1 MYYMMKGL
9 ASRTSTLKEILE
21 VEAEIKQ
28 IRRNPTYMKIV
39 QNLKRLNSMGFGNPV
54 MMIPSPD
61 DFNRN
66 LEVRRH
72 SKEMNEIMYRY
83 EERQLE
89 YDEKMK
95 GLRKRREDLEKQLF
109 GQHTIL

>member
-1 MYYMMKGL
+1 MLM
-9 ASRTSTLKEILE
+9 EILE

-28 IRRNPTYMKIV
+28 IRGNPTYMKIV
-39 QNLKRLNSMGFGNPV
+39 RNLKLLKGMGFGNPV
-54 MMIPSPD
+54 MMISSPD
-61 DFNRN
+61 DLNKN

-83 EERQLE
+83 EERLLE
-89 YDEKMK
+89 YEKK
-95 GLRKRREDLEKQLF
+95 IKDLRKRRENLEKQLF

>member
-1 MYYMMKGL
+1 M
-9 ASRTSTLKEILE
+9 LKEILD

-28 IRRNPTYMKIV
+28 IRGNPTYMKIV
-39 QNLKRLNSMGFGNPV
+39 QNLKRLNRMGFGNPV
-54 MMIPSPD
+54 MTISSPD
-61 DFNRN
+61 DLSKN

-89 YDEKMK
+89 YEKK
-95 GLRKRREDLEKQLF
+95 IKDLRKHRNDLEKQLF
-109 GQHTIL
+109 G